1 MTANSGSGGSFET
14 KSVALSGNGTQPD
27 IDVIPG
33 EIDFGLVTVG
43 CCSAWREVTIYN
55 SGDGTLDINSLAF
68 ASSAPKR
75 RSQAISDARESS
87 TFEVRF
93 CANEVGSASGVVQ
106 IESTDD
112 NEEVFAVPVTGEG
125 TTDDQGEDSFTQPLR
140 PKVDV
145 LWAVDDSGSMS
156 EEQNSLATNF
166 SSFIDSATSLDT
178 DYHIGVITTDVESDQ
193 AGRLYACNGNPLW
206 ITDAQPVAEQRS
218 QFQCNEDH

>member
-1 MTANSGSGGSFET
+1 M
-14 KSVALSGNGTQPD
+14 SGNGTQPD

-55 SGDGTLDINSLAF
+55 SGDGALDINSLGLLG
-68 ASSAPKR
+68 SSAPGFEATQP
-75 RSQAISDARESS
+75 SNMNIAPGESS

-93 CANEVGSASGVVQ
+93 CASEVGAASGVVQ

-112 NEEVFAVPVTGEG
+112 NEEVFAVPVSGEG
-125 TTDDQGEDSFTQPLR
+125 TLDDQGDDSFTQPLR

-156 EEQNSLATNF
+156 EEQNSLGHKLQRF
-166 SSFIDSATSLDT
+166 YRQRHKFGYRLSHRC
-178 DYHIGVITTDVESDQ
+178 YHHRCGK
-193 AGRLYACNGNPLW
+193 
-206 ITDAQPVAEQRS
+206 
-218 QFQCNEDH
+218 